1 MIVALSKIMMASC
14 TSASS
19 CTPLVGFGI
28 LAFRL
33 SNTLQAISYL
43 AIFLLLVIVGRRRRD
58 FTFAN
63 GYSFVLLFVMAG
75 TIAPVLRLYNFG
87 KDDVLL
93 AAIVRL
99 VPALITVT
107 TAAMLWRLLPKML
120 NLPSSEQLH
129 QTNEALRHEMAER
142 RSAEA
147 ALLQSRKMEV
157 VGRIAG
163 GLAHDYNNMLQ
174 VISGN
179 VRLIADKSDD
189 REIAGLA
196 DAIQAAVERG
206 VLLSGKLLSFS
217 QEQSFLLEPIHV
229 PNFAADLPAR
239 LNAILSPRVT
249 LEIEGGDIEG
259 AVLADVTQLEL
270 AILNVASN
278 SDDAMPDGGQLRI
291 AFSHY
296 HARGRSDLSDGA
308 YLQIIIADTGLG
320 MGPEVVDRAFDP
332 FFSAKPA
339 GAATGLGLS
348 MVYAM
353 ARRSGGTATIESRPG
368 EGTTVTLY
376 LKLVAAGAGS
386 SDEPALVA
394 DGSFAG
400 RTIMLVDDEAATRT
414 VVALTLESLDCTVI
428 TAEDGAQALLLSE
441 ESWPDLFLLDYA
453 MPAMTGAELAAH
465 LRARDPSSCFMFL
478 TGFADF
484 SAIRAVVGPD
494 VIILQK
500 PVSRNRLAHALT
512 KAFAS
517 QAARS

>member
-1 MIVALSKIMMASC
+1 MIVALSKVMMAPC
-14 TSASS
+14 ASASS
-19 CTPLVGFGI
+19 CTPLIGFGI
-28 LAFRL
+28 WSFQL
-33 SNTLQAISYL
+33 SNILLAISYL
-43 AIFLLLVIVGRRRRD
+43 AIFLLLVIVGRRRKD
-58 FTFAN
+58 FAFAN
-63 GYSFVLLFVMAG
+63 RYSFVLLFVMVG

-87 KDDVLL
+87 EEDLLL

-99 VPALITVT
+99 VPAVITFT
-107 TAAMLWRLLPKML
+107 TAVMLWRLLPKML
-120 NLPSSEQLH
+120 SLPSSEQLR

-163 GLAHDYNNMLQ
+163 GLAHEYNNMLQ

-179 VRLIADKSDD
+179 VRLIADRSDD
-189 REIAGLA
+189 AEIAGLA
-196 DAIQAAVERG
+196 DAAQAAVERG

-217 QEQSFLLEPIHV
+217 QEQSFLLEPVHIPEFV
-229 PNFAADLPAR
+229 AALPER
-239 LNAILSPRVT
+239 VNGILSPRVT
-249 LEIEGGDIEG
+249 LEIEGGDID
-259 AVLADVTQLEL
+259 ASVLADTTQLEL
-270 AILNVASN
+270 AILNVANN

-291 AFSHY
+291 VFSQC
-296 HARGRSDLSDGA
+296 HARGRSDLSDGD
-308 YLQIIIADTGLG
+308 YLQITIADTGLG
-320 MGPEVVDRAFDP
+320 MAPAVVDRAFDP

-339 GAATGLGLS
+339 GTATGLGLS

-353 ARRSGGTATIESRPG
+353 ARRSGGTATIESRLG

-376 LKLVAAGAGS
+376 LKQVAVEADSFDAAS
-386 SDEPALVA
+386 MIADE
-394 DGSFAG
+394 SFAG

-414 VVALTLESLDCTVI
+414 VVALTLESLDCTVV
-428 TAEDGAQALLLSE
+428 TAGDGAEALLLAE
-441 ESWPDLFLLDYA
+441 ETRPDLFLLDYA
-453 MPAMTGAELAAH
+453 MPSMNGAELAAR

-512 KAFAS
+512 RAFA
-517 QAARS
+517 ARQ